1 MRREMFIAAAAASA
15 QPWGTSL
22 RSVQRGG
29 GGGAGRGAEGEG
41 GGGVLPL

>member
-1 MRREMFIAAAAASA
+1 MRREMFIAAAAAASA

-22 RSVQRGG
+22 RSVQQ
-29 GGGAGRGAEGEG
+29 GGAGGSRGAEGEG